1 MKIDQ
6 HARLARLAR
15 DARIRPGRFAPL
27 AALVATVGIAF
38 AAACGGGQPEPTVP
52 TAPPPPATTAEPV
65 QASSPPPPGEA
76 ADAGA
81 TTATAEPAPPPS
93 PTGKP
98 WPSLSREERLS
109 VMKKEV
115 MPKMAAAFKEHD
127 PVKYKD
133 FNCATCHGA
142 RIKQGNFAMPNPL
155 LPKLN
160 AKDDFK
166 KHAAKTPATLK
177 FMETHVEPEM
187 ASILGLPAY
196 DMKTHTGFGCGDCHL
211 FEK

>member
-1 MKIDQ
+1 MKIDRHAHVAT
-6 HARLARLAR
+6 HARVRA
-15 DARIRPGRFAPL
+15 GRFAPL

-38 AAACGGGQPEPTVP
+38 AAACGGGQPEAAVP
-52 TAPPPPATTAEPV
+52 TAPPPPATAP
-65 QASSPPPPGEA
+65 EA
-76 ADAGA
+76 VP
-81 TTATAEPAPPPS
+81 TSPAPPPVAEAVDAGAPS
-93 PTGKP
+93 TAAEPPAPAAPTGKP
-98 WPSLSREERLS
+98 WPTLSREERLA

-115 MPKMAAAFKEHD
+115 MPKMAAAFKEQD

-166 KHAAKTPATLK
+166 KHAAKTPAMLK

-187 ASILGLPAY
+187 ASMLGLPAY